1 MLPEQTPG
9 AWQFGWDLKDA
20 FFNTGRWAE
29 HADYMGLQDTA
40 TGEFYR
46 HRFAGFGGSD
56 CPAHQQLFSNGA
68 DHGVGQ
74 GWREQGLGGFK
85 EHGGVYG

>member
-9 AWQFGWDLKDA
+9 AWQVGWDMKDT

-29 HADYMGLQDTA
+29 HADYMVLQDTE

-46 HRFAGFGGSD
+46 HKFALFGGRTAVRLINSGSPM
-56 CPAHQQLFSNGA
+56 C
-68 DHGVGQ
+68 
-74 GWREQGLGGFK
+74 
-85 EHGGVYG
+85 